1 MDALREILAE
11 HGLRAAGAFK
21 PNVDDGLPDKV
32 QAVVMLAPNEP
43 HFWSVFTSS
52 PEWTDGH
59 ADPLDSWST
68 RVIGEIADELRAE
81 ALFPFSGP
89 PFRPFYKWAIKA
101 GACAS
106 PVMVLAD
113 GTAGLFASFRG
124 ALAFDRPV
132 SIDAPAAPC
141 PTCERRPCLSSCPVD
156 ALTADGYDTAKCAAY
171 LRSPA
176 GSGCLT
182 MGCRVRRSCPVGSA
196 RRPAAQSAYSLQE
209 FLRCRND

>member
-11 HGLRAAGAFK
+11 HGLRAAGAFI
-21 PNVDDGLPDKV
+21 PDVADGLPDEV
-32 QAVVMLAPNEP
+32 QAVIMLAPDEP
-43 HFWSVFTSS
+43 HFWIVFTSS

-59 ADPLDSWST
+59 ADPLDSWSA
-68 RVIGEIADELRAE
+68 RVIGEIAE
-81 ALFPFSGP
+81 ASGAKPLFPFTDP

-106 PVMVLAD
+106 PVMLLAD

-124 ALAFDRPV
+124 ALAFDKFV
-132 SIDAPAAPC
+132 QIATLTAPC
-141 PTCERRPCLSSCPVD
+141 STCERRSCLSSCPVD
-156 ALTADGYDTAKCAAY
+156 ALNAGGYDTAKCAAY

-176 GSGCLT
+176 GSDCLE
-182 MGCRVRRSCPVGSA
+182 MGCRVRRSCHVGSA
-196 RRPAAQSAYSLQE
+196 NRPADQSAYSLQE